1 MQPEQESAGENSP
14 IYLPIS
20 AVAEV
25 LYCPRN
31 FYYRMVEGADDS
43 NAHLLEGRLQ
53 EERRNE
59 RERLMREN
67 SLQIR
72 SVTVSSE
79 RLHLLGVIDA
89 LEEQGD
95 LYPVEYKKGVRRDNL
110 NDDVQLCAQA
120 MALEEHL
127 ERDLPRGF
135 IYYAGSH
142 ARREVLFTAD
152 LRALVEN
159 TVHRAMGILESDE
172 IPLPLADNR
181 CHGCA
186 LEPRCLPEEIKYLRG
201 EGQRPTRPV
210 PGLNPGRVL
219 YVDQP
224 GAYVRRKGHRL
235 LVTMEKETL
244 MDMPLCNV
252 DQVVLVGG
260 VSVSTPVIKLLLEN
274 GTPVAFL
281 STGGSFRG
289 VLEPALNRNS
299 TLRLAQYGAYFD
311 DRFRLVLAREF
322 VRGKLTNMRITLMRH
337 NRELHDPEISLAVRR
352 MAGYIPAAGEA
363 TELAS
368 LLGLEGTGSRE
379 YFRVFGRLIR
389 RELPFAFAGRNRR
402 PPRDPVN
409 AMLGY
414 CYSLLTKDMRS
425 ATALVGF
432 DPYLGFFYEAK
443 YGRPALALDL
453 MEEFRPIVAD
463 SVVLAAI
470 NRGTVTESDFEQR
483 LGGCYLNET
492 GRAKLYRAYEERRQ
506 QQITHPV
513 FGYRLPYR
521 RVFESQA
528 RFLAK
533 VLQKELDL
541 YIPFVV
547 K

>member
-1 MQPEQESAGENSP
+1 MQAEQEAAGENSP
-14 IYLPIS
+14 IYLPVS
-20 AVAEV
+20 AVAEI

-53 EERRNE
+53 EDRRNE
-59 RERLMREN
+59 RERLVRET

-89 LEEQGD
+89 LEERGE

-127 ERDLPRGF
+127 GRELPRGF

-142 ARREVLFTAD
+142 ARREVHFTAD

-159 TVHRAMGILESDE
+159 TVHRAMAILEAGE
-172 IPLPLADNR
+172 IPLPLGDNR

-186 LEPRCLPEEIKYLRG
+186 LEPRCLPEETKYLRG
-201 EGQRPTRPV
+201 EGQRPSRPL

-224 GAYVRRKGHRL
+224 GAYVRRKGQRL
-235 LVTMEKETL
+235 LVTMEKETM
-244 MDMPLCNV
+244 MDMPLCNI

-260 VSVSTPVIKLLLEN
+260 VNISTPVIKLLLEN
-274 GTPVAFL
+274 GTPVSFL

-311 DRFRLVLAREF
+311 GRVRLMLARQF
-322 VRGKLTNMRITLMRH
+322 VRGKLTNMRVALMRH

-352 MAGYIPAAGEA
+352 MAGYIAAAGEA
-363 TELAS
+363 TELSS
-368 LLGLEGTGSRE
+368 LLGLEGIGSRE

-389 RELPFAFAGRNRR
+389 RELPFVFEGRNRR

-414 CYSLLTKDMRS
+414 CYSLLTRDMRS
-425 ATALVGF
+425 AAALVGF
-432 DPYLGFFYEAK
+432 DPYLGFFHEAK

-483 LGGCYLNET
+483 LGGCYLNDA
-492 GRAKLYRAYEERRQ
+492 GRAKIYRAYEEKRQ

-521 RVFESQA
+521 RVFELQA

-533 VLQKELDL
+533 VLQKELDG